1 MSWSWTLYRYLAI
14 QFLAGFATVYGAFLT
29 LAFSIDV
36 VELINR
42 TAGRSVTSGV
52 VIGMAFLQLPDLG
65 QQLLP
70 FAVLLGGVF
79 AFARLSR
86 SQELVATRAAGVS
99 AWDFLA
105 PPLVVAVAI
114 GMFAVMV
121 FTPISSR
128 LLAQFAALEA
138 KYIHGDESQ
147 LAVSQNGLFL
157 RQGDE
162 TRQSVIHAL
171 RVSEQGKHLED
182 VNIFLYGANDHFLG
196 RIDASSAQ
204 LVTGAWSLKDAWVSG
219 LDGHP
224 EPHDEYQLPTTTTA
238 EQIQESFASPDTL
251 SFWALPG
258 FIRAAQN
265 AGFAAT
271 RYEIYF
277 YTLIF
282 LPLLFAAMVLMAASF
297 SLQLSHG
304 RSGGL
309 GRVVLIS
316 ALSGFG
322 IFFFSKL
329 TFALGTSGILPVLLA
344 AGAPAIAS
352 LLIGMTLVFHQ
363 EDG

>member
-14 QFLAGFATVYGAFLT
+14 HFLIGVGIVYGTFLM

-36 VELINR
+36 VDLINR
-42 TAGRSVTSGV
+42 TAGHNVTSSV
-52 VIGMAFLQLPDLG
+52 IIGMALMQLPNLG
-65 QQLLP
+65 QKLLP

-86 SQELVATRAAGVS
+86 NQELIATRAAGLS

-105 PPLVVAVAI
+105 PPLVVAMMI
-114 GMFAVMV
+114 GIFAVVV
-121 FTPISSR
+121 FTPVSSR

-138 KYIHGDESQ
+138 KYIRGEESQ
-147 LAVSQNGLFL
+147 LAVSQNGLWL

-162 TRQSVIHAL
+162 QRQSVIHAL
-171 RVSEQGKHLED
+171 RVADQGVRLED
-182 VNIFLYGANDHFLG
+182 VDVFLYGANDHFLG
-196 RIDASSAQ
+196 RIDARSAQ
-204 LVTGAWSLKDAWVSG
+204 LRPRAWLLHEAWVSG
-219 LDGHP
+219 ADGVPVHHP
-224 EPHDEYQLPTTTTA
+224 TYELATTMTA
-238 EQIQESFASPDTL
+238 AQIQESFASPDTL

-271 RYEIYF
+271 RYELYF
-277 YTLIF
+277 YTLLA

-297 SLQLSHG
+297 SLRIQRG
-304 RSGGL
+304 SGV

-322 IFFFSKL
+322 VYFFSDL
-329 TFALGTSGILPVLLA
+329 TRALGTSGILPVLLA
-344 AGAPAIAS
+344 ATAPALAAI
-352 LLIGMTLVFHQ
+352 LIGMTLVFHQ